1 MKCLGWLFIIR
12 PTQVV
17 TMVAYSDYKF
27 LVLRLQIG
35 TSHLLEGEA
44 AGEGEVGDG
53 GFAIVE
59 EEVEKG
65 DMRGDEMLMSG
76 RERSMELV
84 ARTVT

>member
-17 TMVAYSDYKF
+17 HNGCIFRYKF

-44 AGEGEVGDG
+44 AGEGEAGDG
-53 GFAIVE
+53 GVAIVE
-59 EEVEKG
+59 EEAEKG